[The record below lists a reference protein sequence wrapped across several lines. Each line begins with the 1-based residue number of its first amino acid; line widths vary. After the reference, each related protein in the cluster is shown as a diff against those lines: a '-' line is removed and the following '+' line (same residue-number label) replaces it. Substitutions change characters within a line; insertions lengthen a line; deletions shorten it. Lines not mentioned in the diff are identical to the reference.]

1 MRTFV
6 ILGLTAL
13 VAAAC
18 QDAAGPRDTANLG
31 RELTADVVG
40 TSTVSLLDALGA
52 AAPDTQ
58 FSVFGSAG
66 TAILSS
72 QFVGPEFILTQRTT
86 ITEIG
91 GFVNNCG
98 AIVAGSPQCPGTL
111 PFTVQIRPSRNGIPD
126 AATVLASFVLS
137 HDDDPLVIS
146 YESVAPNLTL
156 GPGSY
161 FAIFAPQGGAE
172 GFVLG
177 RAQSPFLYVAGPITE
192 GFINPSTGISSA
204 HASRGAVRVLGTLV
218 ITPQAAI
225 QLLMI
230 DVRTLVLEGE
240 LAKGP
245 GNGLL
250 NKLRTATASLGRG
263 RTKTGCNQLRAFVN
277 QVHALVRSGRLPTEA
292 GQELVEA
299 GEGVRTQIECL

>member
-31 RELTADVVG
+31 RGLTADVVG
-40 TSTVSLLDALGA
+40 TSTLSLLDALGA
-52 AAPDTQ
+52 ATPATR
-58 FSVFGSAG
+58 FSVFGSSG
-66 TAILSS
+66 LAILSH
-72 QFVGPEFILTQRTT
+72 QFVGPEFILTQPTT

-98 AIVAGSPQCPGTL
+98 TIVAGSPQCPGTL
-111 PFTVQIRPSRNGIPD
+111 PFTVQIRPSSNGIPD
-126 AATVLASFVLS
+126 AATVLASFALS

-161 FAIFAPQGGAE
+161 FALFAPQGSDA
-172 GFVLG
+172 GFLLANASVPFNYQARSITLG
-177 RAQSPFLYVAGPITE
+177 VF
-192 GFINPSTGISSA
+192 NPTTGTSSA
-204 HASRGAVRVLGTLV
+204 EANRGAVRILGAPA
-218 ITPQAAI
+218 TPQTAI
-225 QLLMI
+225 QLLMT
-230 DVRTLVLEGE
+230 DVGTLVSEGA
-240 LAKGP
+240 LTQGQ

-250 NKLRTATASLGRG
+250 SKLRATIASVERG
-263 RTKTGCNQLRAFVN
+263 RTNAGCNQLRAFVN
-277 QVHALVRSGRLPTEA
+277 QVHGLVRAGQLPIGA
-292 GQELVEA
+292 GQELIDAVERI
-299 GEGVRTQIECL
+299 RTQIDCL